1 MRGMGR
7 FVRSNFR
14 AFGGPRMATIVEFRR
29 RLPQRH
35 TSRTVRAS
43 GPADIVFFPGV
54 RYEREQQPERQNS
67 KKTKRRRD
75 ILQIEN

>member
-1 MRGMGR
+1 
-7 FVRSNFR
+7 
-14 AFGGPRMATIVEFRR
+14 MATIVEFRR
-29 RLPQRH
+29 RPQRL
-35 TSRTVRAS
+35 TARAVRTE